1 MSKSIKVF
9 QNKEFGTVRNLI
21 INDEPYFVGKDV
33 AEIFGYRETAKAIRT
48 HVDEEDKGVSVLDTP
63 GGRQQITLINESGLY
78 CLILSS
84 NLPVA
89 KKFKR
94 WITSEVL
101 PEIHRKGSYSQV
113 KTENILKDPRLT
125 ASAKA
130 IFMYLCSRSGGKSE
144 INTNRKKVLHDL
156 DMGSDMYKNH
166 LDKLKNLGYVST
178 ERIRGV
184 DGRIG
189 GVKFIINYNK
199 LLSLKNEFAI
209 GELE

>member
-9 QNKEFGTVRNLI
+9 QNKEFGTVRSLI

-33 AEIFGYRETAKAIRT
+33 AEILGYRETAKAIRT

-113 KTENILKDPRLT
+113 KTENILKDPLLT
-125 ASAKA
+125 APAKT
-130 IFMYLCSRSGGKSE
+130 IFMYLSSCAEGKSE
-144 INTNRKKVLHDL
+144 FITNRSKVLHDL
-156 DMGSDMYKNH
+156 NIGSDMYKNH

-178 ERIRGV
+178 ERIRGA

-199 LLSLKNEFAI
+199 LLSLNNEFAI

>member
-209 GELE
+209 GELK

>member
-9 QNKEFGTVRNLI
+9 QNKEFGTVRSLI

-33 AEIFGYRETAKAIRT
+33 AEILGYRETAKAIRT

-101 PEIHRKGSYSQV
+101 PEIHRKGSSSM
-113 KTENILKDPRLT
+113 LT
-125 ASAKA
+125 APAKT
-130 IFMYLCSRSGGKSE
+130 IFMYLSSCAEGKSE
-144 INTNRKKVLHDL
+144 FITNRSKVLHDL
-156 DMGSDMYKNH
+156 NIGPDMYKNH

-178 ERIRGV
+178 ERIRGA

>member
-144 INTNRKKVLHDL
+144 LNTNRKKVLHDL
-156 DMGSDMYKNH
+156 NIGPDMYKTH

-189 GVKFIINYNK
+189 VVKFIINYNK

-209 GELE
+209 GE

>member
-130 IFMYLCSRSGGKSE
+130 IFTYLCSRSGGKSE
-144 INTNRKKVLHDL
+144 LNTNRKKVLHDL
-156 DMGSDMYKNH
+156 NIGPDMYKTH

-209 GELE
+209 GE

>member
-9 QNKEFGTVRNLI
+9 QNKEFGTVRSLI

-33 AEIFGYRETAKAIRT
+33 AEILGYRETAKAIRT

-144 INTNRKKVLHDL
+144 LNTNRKKVLHDL

-178 ERIRGV
+178 ERIRGA

-199 LLSLKNEFAI
+199 LLSLNNEFAI

>member
-101 PEIHRKGSYSQV
+101 PEIHRKGSYARQRQYQLS
-113 KTENILKDPRLT
+113 ESGILYGPGYGSSLFSIRRYGRVCP
-125 ASAKA
+125 
-130 IFMYLCSRSGGKSE
+130 FVYLQRKCKLPGGTKHGIQHS
-144 INTNRKKVLHDL
+144 VP
-156 DMGSDMYKNH
+156 SP
-166 LDKLKNLGYVST
+166 
-178 ERIRGV
+178 
-184 DGRIG
+184 
-189 GVKFIINYNK
+189 
-199 LLSLKNEFAI
+199 
-209 GELE
+209 

>member
-9 QNKEFGTVRNLI
+9 QNKEFGTVRSLI

-33 AEIFGYRETAKAIRT
+33 AEILGYRETAKAIRT

-144 INTNRKKVLHDL
+144 LNTNRKKVLHDL

-209 GELE
+209 GELK

>member
-144 INTNRKKVLHDL
+144 LNTNRKKVLHDL

-209 GELE
+209 GE

>member
-130 IFMYLCSRSGGKSE
+130 IFMYLCSR
-144 INTNRKKVLHDL
+144 
-156 DMGSDMYKNH
+156 
-166 LDKLKNLGYVST
+166 
-178 ERIRGV
+178 
-184 DGRIG
+184 
-189 GVKFIINYNK
+189 
-199 LLSLKNEFAI
+199 
-209 GELE
+209 

>member
-178 ERIRGV
+178 ERIRGA

-209 GELE
+209 GELK

>member
-144 INTNRKKVLHDL
+144 LNTNRKKVLHDL

-189 GVKFIINYNK
+189 VVKFIINYNK

-209 GELE
+209 GELK

>member
-144 INTNRKKVLHDL
+144 LNTNRKKVLHDL

-189 GVKFIINYNK
+189 VVKFIINYNK

>member
-144 INTNRKKVLHDL
+144 LNTNRKKVLHDL
-156 DMGSDMYKNH
+156 NIGPDMYKTH

-178 ERIRGV
+178 ERIRGA

>member
-9 QNKEFGTVRNLI
+9 QNKEFGTVRSLI

-33 AEIFGYRETAKAIRT
+33 AEILGYRETAKAIRT

-101 PEIHRKGSYSQV
+101 PEIRRKGSYS
-113 KTENILKDPRLT
+113 LLT
-125 ASAKA
+125 APAKT
-130 IFMYLCSRSGGKSE
+130 IFMYLSSCAEGKSE
-144 INTNRKKVLHDL
+144 FITNRSKVLHDL
-156 DMGSDMYKNH
+156 NIGPDMYKNH

-178 ERIRGV
+178 ERIRGA

-209 GELE
+209 GE

>member
-9 QNKEFGTVRNLI
+9 QNKEFGTVRSLI

-33 AEIFGYRETAKAIRT
+33 AEILGYRETAKAIRT

-144 INTNRKKVLHDL
+144 LNTNRKKVLHDL

-178 ERIRGV
+178 ERIRGA

-209 GELE
+209 GELK

>member
-144 INTNRKKVLHDL
+144 LNTNRKKVLHDL

>member
-178 ERIRGV
+178 ERIRGA

>member
-144 INTNRKKVLHDL
+144 LNTNRKKVLHDL

-178 ERIRGV
+178 ERIRGA

>member
-144 INTNRKKVLHDL
+144 LNTNRKKVLHDL

-189 GVKFIINYNK
+189 VVKFIINYNK

-209 GELE
+209 GE

>member
-9 QNKEFGTVRNLI
+9 QNKEFGTVRSLI

-33 AEIFGYRETAKAIRT
+33 AEILGYRETAKAIRT

-144 INTNRKKVLHDL
+144 LNTNRKKVLHDL

-178 ERIRGV
+178 ERIRGA

-209 GELE
+209 GE

>member
-9 QNKEFGTVRNLI
+9 QNKEFGTVRSLI

-33 AEIFGYRETAKAIRT
+33 AEILGYRETAKAIRT

-101 PEIHRKGSYSQV
+101 PEIHRKGSYS
-113 KTENILKDPRLT
+113 LLT
-125 ASAKA
+125 APAKT
-130 IFMYLCSRSGGKSE
+130 IFMYLSSCAEGKSE
-144 INTNRKKVLHDL
+144 FITNRSKVLHDL
-156 DMGSDMYKNH
+156 NIGPDMYKNH

-178 ERIRGV
+178 ERIRGA

-199 LLSLKNEFAI
+199 LLSLNNEFAI

>member
-144 INTNRKKVLHDL
+144 LNTNRKKVLHDL

-178 ERIRGV
+178 ERIRGA

-209 GELE
+209 GE

>member
-144 INTNRKKVLHDL
+144 LNTNRKKVLHDL

-209 GELE
+209 GELK

>member
-144 INTNRKKVLHDL
+144 LNTNRKKVLHDL

-178 ERIRGV
+178 ERIRGA

-209 GELE
+209 GELK

>member
-9 QNKEFGTVRNLI
+9 QNKEFGTVRSLI

-33 AEIFGYRETAKAIRT
+33 AEILGYRETAKAIRT

-156 DMGSDMYKNH
+156 DMGSD
-166 LDKLKNLGYVST
+166 V
-178 ERIRGV
+178 
-184 DGRIG
+184 
-189 GVKFIINYNK
+189 
-199 LLSLKNEFAI
+199 
-209 GELE
+209 